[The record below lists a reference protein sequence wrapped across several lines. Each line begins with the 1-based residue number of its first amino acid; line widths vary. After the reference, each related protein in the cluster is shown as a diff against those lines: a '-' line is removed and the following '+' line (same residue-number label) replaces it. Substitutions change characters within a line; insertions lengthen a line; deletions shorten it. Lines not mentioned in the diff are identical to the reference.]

1 MLKVLRLALRNLMR
15 YGRRTALTGALIVIG
30 VVAVLLFVA
39 VTGSFKVLMV
49 GQITDSYLGDL
60 QVHRRGYVASI
71 DSLPLNLNLGPE
83 MVTKVDSALKAN
95 PQVEAWSPRVKF
107 AAMFSNFVETT
118 SIRMNGVDPER
129 EAATETLFAGRVQNA
144 KGKGPVLERGQILV
158 PALLAAGLK
167 VKPGDTVV
175 LVATNREGSVN
186 GKTLVVRGTLESAT
200 GPGGR
205 DGYIHIDDARELLR
219 MTTPEVSEIAV
230 RVRDLSQVDAVTAR
244 LDAAFA
250 DLKNQQGRPALE
262 VHSWQQLS
270 PFANIAKMIDLMTL
284 FIKIV
289 LVAIVLVSV
298 MNVMIMAVFERVR
311 EIGTI
316 AAIGTPPGRILAL
329 FLSEGLVLAIGA
341 TVIGVAISLAAMV
354 ALNAAH
360 ISYSFGQQSGI
371 LLDAR
376 LGLADVLV
384 VAGMV
389 VAIALLA
396 TLQPA
401 LKAARMD
408 PIQALRH
415 V

>member
-1 MLKVLRLALRNLMR
+1 
-15 YGRRTALTGALIVIG
+15 
-30 VVAVLLFVA
+30 
-39 VTGSFKVLMV
+39 
-49 GQITDSYLGDL
+49 
-60 QVHRRGYVASI
+60 
-71 DSLPLNLNLGPE
+71 
-83 MVTKVDSALKAN
+83 
-95 PQVEAWSPRVKF
+95 
-107 AAMFSNFVETT
+107 
-118 SIRMNGVDPER
+118 
-129 EAATETLFAGRVQNA
+129 
-144 KGKGPVLERGQILV
+144 
-158 PALLAAGLK
+158 
-167 VKPGDTVV
+167 
-175 LVATNREGSVN
+175 
-186 GKTLVVRGTLESAT
+186 
-200 GPGGR
+200 
-205 DGYIHIDDARELLR
+205 
-219 MTTPEVSEIAV
+219 
-230 RVRDLSQVDAVTAR
+230 
-244 LDAAFA
+244 
-250 DLKNQQGRPALE
+250 
-262 VHSWQQLS
+262 
-270 PFANIAKMIDLMTL
+270 
-284 FIKIV
+284 V